1 MVFEKCRGLSVH
13 INKGPFGINNCMK
26 VQLIG
31 VSMQIALLYAIDFL
45 LHIMIKYWA
54 KLKVYLSSLIVQWCN
69 CSSLDAI
76 EF

>member
-1 MVFEKCRGLSVH
+1 
-13 INKGPFGINNCMK
+13 MK

-31 VSMQIALLYAIDFL
+31 VSMQIALSYAIDFL
-45 LHIMIKYWA
+45 LHVMIKYRA

-69 CSSLDAI
+69 CSSVDAI